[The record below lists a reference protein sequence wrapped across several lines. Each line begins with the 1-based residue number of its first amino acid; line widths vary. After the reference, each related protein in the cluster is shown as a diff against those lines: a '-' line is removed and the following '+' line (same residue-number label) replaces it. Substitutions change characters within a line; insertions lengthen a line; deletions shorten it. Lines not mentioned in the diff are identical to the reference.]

1 MAWKEQVYVD
11 KVLPFG
17 LRSVPIIFSAI
28 ADALQWI
35 IQVHGVEFLFHYLD
49 DFVTVGRP
57 ASLECASNLS
67 IIKQCCDLT
76 GTPPEQEKIEGPSTC
91 LPFLGIELDTAAM
104 EIRLPVDKLYQL
116 RETIGEWI
124 GRKAGRKRALLSLIG
139 LLNHE
144 CKAIRDGRSFLRRP
158 IDVSASVQ

>member
-49 DFVTVGRP
+49 DFITVGRLE
-57 ASLECASNLS
+57 SLECANSLS
-67 IIKQCCDLT
+67 ITKQCCDLT
-76 GTPPEQEKIEGPSTC
+76 GTPLEQEKIEGPSTC

-104 EIRLPVDKLYQL
+104 EIRLPVY
-116 RETIGEWI
+116 TVTYI
-124 GRKAGRKRALLSLIG
+124 
-139 LLNHE
+139 
-144 CKAIRDGRSFLRRP
+144 CY
-158 IDVSASVQ
+158 